1 MLLNVADEFYSD
13 YFVQALQERVITNED
28 GNIWNA
34 IEKLIRTQC
43 EKISEALMME
53 LVSQLYIRLDA
64 EFKVISTQNVKQT
77 LNAIKIIQIL
87 SALAEKSVYLKLN
100 NKLVS
105 LLWQLAEAYQ
115 KANVFGFED

>member
-87 SALAEKSVYLKLN
+87 SALAEKSIYLKLN